1 MKQFSNFTQ
10 KKKKTKK
17 LTFQKKYSQKQENS
31 WKYSAYI

>member
-10 KKKKTKK
+10 KKKKN